1 MYRFYL
7 AAIDLLP
14 GAMILIPIY
23 FILNKV
29 HFRSARKSILCF
41 LFSCYLA
48 AVYVLVGLP
57 NVTYIRPE
65 VNLNLIPIAG
75 MIDDWKN
82 SILNILLFVPLGL
95 ALPILWCRFKNAGR
109 TVCFGFAM
117 SLSIELLQVLTYRAT
132 DVNDLITN
140 TCGTYLGFLC
150 ANVLQ
155 KRFSDLSKIAQEK
168 NSELGIVLV
177 IVLLVMFFVYPY
189 LSAAL
194 WDWII
199 G

>member
-7 AAIDLLP
+7 AAIDMLP
-14 GAMILIPIY
+14 GVLLLIPLYWLLNRVYFRNAGNSIIY
-23 FILNKV
+23 
-29 HFRSARKSILCF
+29 C
-41 LFSCYLA
+41 LFSCYLSV
-48 AVYVLVGLP
+48 VYVLVGLP

-155 KRFSDLSKIAQEK
+155 KRFSDLRKIAQDK
-168 NSELGIVLV
+168 NSELGIVLA

>member
-7 AAIDLLP
+7 AAVDILP
-14 GAMILIPIY
+14 GALLLAPFY
-23 FILNKV
+23 LVLHKV
-29 HFRSARKSILCF
+29 YLRDTGKSILYY

-48 AVYVLVGLP
+48 VVYLLVGLP

-65 VNLNLIPIAG
+65 VHLNLIPIAG
-75 MIDDWKN
+75 MIADWKN

-95 ALPILWCRFKNAGR
+95 ALPILWRRFKNAGH

-117 SLSIELLQVLTYRAT
+117 SMCIELLQILTFRAT

-150 ANVLQ
+150 AKMLQ
-155 KRFSDLSKIAQEK
+155 RRFSNLSKLAQDK
-168 NSELGIVLV
+168 TSELGIVLA
-177 IVLLVMFFVYPY
+177 IVFPAMFFVYPFV
-189 LSAAL
+189 SMAF
-194 WDWII
+194 WDFILT
-199 G
+199 